1 MESALNLIENY
12 GYVVIFVVVLFDF
25 LGAPITSIPLLILAG
40 ALAAAGRMSPILV
53 VTIAAAAAAAG
64 DIIWY
69 GIGKARGQTVFGLM
83 CRMSRDRQKCV
94 KHSSDVVTRFGVASL
109 LIAKFVPGIGM
120 IAPPAAGAVS
130 MPILKFLAFDG
141 ASSLLWAA
149 GFASAGYLY
158 GERAH
163 ELLRSFQSGSRYG
176 LWLATA
182 VILILMGVIVRKIR
196 GWATRI
202 NPAA

>member
-1 MESALNLIENY
+1 MESALNLIESY

-40 ALAAAGRMSPILV
+40 ALAAAGRMSPLLV
-53 VTIAAAAAAAG
+53 ITIAAAAAAAG

-69 GIGKARGQTVFGLM
+69 GIGKARGQKVFGLM
-83 CRMSRDRQKCV
+83 CRLSRDRQKCV
-94 KHSSDVVTRFGVASL
+94 KHSSDVVTRYGAVSL
-109 LIAKFVPGIGM
+109 LIAKFVPGAGM

-130 MPILKFLAFDG
+130 MPILKFLAFDSV
-141 ASSLLWAA
+141 SSLLWAG

-163 ELLRSFQSGSRYG
+163 ELLRGFQSGSRYG
-176 LWLATA
+176 LLLATA
-182 VILILMGVIVRKIR
+182 VILILMGIIVRKVRVRAARIR
-196 GWATRI
+196 
-202 NPAA
+202 PAA

>member
-1 MESALNLIENY
+1 MESALHLIESY
-12 GYVVIFVVVLFDF
+12 GYVVIFVIVLFDF

-40 ALAAAGRMSPILV
+40 ALAAAGRMSPISV
-53 VTIAAAAAAAG
+53 IIIAAAAAAAG

-69 GIGKARGQTVFGLM
+69 GIGKARGQGVFGLL
-83 CRMSRDRQKCV
+83 CRMSRDRQSCIKQSAAV
-94 KHSSDVVTRFGVASL
+94 ATKYGVASL
-109 LIAKFVPGIGM
+109 LVSKFVPGIGM

-130 MPILKFLAFDG
+130 MPILKFPAFDG
-141 ASSLLWAA
+141 VSSLLWAA
-149 GFASAGYLY
+149 GVASAGYLY

-176 LWLATA
+176 LLLATA
-182 VILILMGVIVRKIR
+182 VILILMGVIVKKIR
-196 GWATRI
+196 VWAARI